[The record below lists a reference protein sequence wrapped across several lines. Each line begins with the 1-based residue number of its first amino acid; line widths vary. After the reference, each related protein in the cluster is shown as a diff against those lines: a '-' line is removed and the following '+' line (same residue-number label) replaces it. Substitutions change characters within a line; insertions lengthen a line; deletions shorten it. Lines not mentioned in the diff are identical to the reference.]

1 MKQRLS
7 NKHKWLKNIHLTADD
22 DLYIGIDAHKKSFHV
37 ALWLNDAPAVDF
49 VTTAQTTKLI
59 ETLDKLRPAIKRIVY
74 EAGPTGYPLARA
86 LQKAHLPVNVV
97 APSKT
102 PRKPAPDSKTDSL
115 DARKLAE
122 YAAKG
127 LLRNIT
133 IPTKQQEAQRQLT
146 RLREQL
152 VRKQSR
158 IKLQIKSFLLQ
169 HGIQQPPA
177 LRYWSAAAVD
187 QLRNIRL
194 SAHLRYCLD
203 VLLEEFIFIGAQLK
217 DVKGKIKGAFAK
229 TPLAKK
235 VEILAT
241 HPGVGQVVATQ
252 FATEL
257 FKPKR
262 FKHKTELAKYLGLA
276 PSVHQSGQSLRN
288 GPITKTGRPQ
298 LRSNLIQ
305 AAWIW
310 ITCDPYARKAFNRL
324 VHNTGHPN
332 KAITAIARK
341 LAIHLW
347 KMACLNEPY
356 DPVIDKSA

>member
-7 NKHKWLKNIHLTADD
+7 NKHKWLKNIHLTTDD
-22 DLYIGIDAHKKSFHV
+22 DLHIGIDAHKKSFHV
-37 ALWLNDAPAVDF
+37 ALWLNDAPAINF
-49 VTTAQTTKLI
+49 VTGTDTDKLI
-59 ETLDKLRPAIKRIVY
+59 ETLDKLRPAIRRIVY
-74 EAGPTGYPLARA
+74 EAGPTGYSLARA
-86 LQKAHLPVNVV
+86 LQKAHLPVSVV

-115 DARKLAE
+115 DAKKLAE

-127 LLRNIT
+127 LLRNIA

-203 VLLEEFIFIGAQLK
+203 TLLEELIFIKAQLK
-217 DVKGKIKGAFAK
+217 DVKSKINEAFTK

-252 FATEL
+252 FATEM
-257 FKPKR
+257 FNPKR
-262 FKHKTELAKYLGLA
+262 FKHKTEVAKYVGLA
-276 PSVHQSGQSLRN
+276 PSVHQSGQSLRA

-305 AAWIW
+305 AAWVW
-310 ITCDPYARKAFNRL
+310 ITCDPYAKKTFNRL
-324 VHNTGHPN
+324 IRNTGHQN

-341 LAIHLW
+341 LAVHLW